1 MIRSTILLLS
11 LLLTQLTVSG
21 QNGSAL
27 KQAYVDQYKLL
38 AIENMHRT
46 GVPASI
52 TLAQGLL
59 ESGVGQSPLAVEA
72 NNHFGI
78 KCHKE
83 WQGETFIMDDDTKDE
98 CFRKYTTVLESYL
111 DHAEFLRSRA
121 RYGELFKLEITD
133 YKGWARGL
141 KAAGYATNPN
151 YAPLL
156 IKQIEE
162 LGLAEFDRVNP
173 TQLAALK
180 SKKVDAQAAAPAE
193 VEITEPE
200 QEQVLPVV
208 PCKPGVFE
216 YNKVKVICAEAGD
229 SPMSIAETHGLYPW
243 QVLKYND
250 LLDEVRFKQGELI
263 YLEAKRNRAQVE
275 SHVVGVYESLRDI
288 SQRYGISIKGIRRK
302 NQLRDEEEPAA
313 GETLYLINKRADRPK
328 VRSLADIETA
338 RSERDRKEAALRK
351 PTSPPVVATKPL
363 PTYAA
368 PAVERDTTSL
378 LEETKSA
385 PIEIKLPEPKPV
397 KVAPLPEPAERTPE
411 DVKPNAGAKKHL
423 VVKGDTL
430 FNISRRYGL
439 TVAELRAL
447 NNLEGVDIQLGMEL
461 IVSK

>member
-1 MIRSTILLLS
+1 MIRSTFLFVCLWLFQWS
-11 LLLTQLTVSG
+11 AAAQT
-21 QNGSAL
+21 GSEL
-27 KQAYVDQYKLL
+27 KQAYVEQYKLL

-83 WQGETFIMDDDTKDE
+83 WAGETYIMDDDTKDE
-98 CFRKYTTVLESYL
+98 CFRKYPSVLDSYL
-111 DHAEFLRSRA
+111 DHAEFLRSRP

-173 TQLAALK
+173 TQLAAMKTKLEEAAE
-180 SKKVDAQAAAPAE
+180 AQPVQAE
-193 VEITEPE
+193 VPVEEPTA
-200 QEQVLPVV
+200 LPEL
-208 PCKPGVFE
+208 PCEPGVFK

-229 SPMSIAETHGLYPW
+229 SPMSIAEAHGLYPW

-250 LLDEVRFKQGELI
+250 LYDEVRFKAGERV
-263 YLEAKRNRAQVE
+263 YLEAKRNRAAVE
-275 SHVVGVYESLRDI
+275 SHVVGEFESLRDI
-288 SQRYGISIKGIRRK
+288 SQYYAISIKAIRRK
-302 NQLRDEEEPAA
+302 NQLRGAEEPAA
-313 GETLYLINKRADRPK
+313 GETLYFINKRADRPK

-363 PTYAA
+363 PTFAA

-378 LEETKSA
+378 LEETKPA
-385 PIEIKLPEPKPV
+385 PVEIKLPEPKPV
-397 KVAPLPEPAERTPE
+397 KVAPLPEPEERTPE

-430 FNISRRYGL
+430 FNISRRYGI
-439 TVAELRAL
+439 TVAELREL
-447 NNLEGVDIQLGMEL
+447 NGLEGADIQLGMEL

>member
-1 MIRSTILLLS
+1 MIRSTLLLLS
-11 LLLTQLTVSG
+11 FLLTQLSVTAQS
-21 QNGSAL
+21 GSAL
-27 KQAYVDQYKLL
+27 KQAYVEQYKLL
-38 AIENMHRT
+38 AIENMHKT

-83 WQGETFIMDDDTKDE
+83 WKGETYIMDDDTEDE
-98 CFRKYTTVLESYL
+98 CFRKYPTVLESYL
-111 DHAEFLRSRA
+111 DHAEFLRSRP
-121 RYGELFKLEITD
+121 RYGELFKLELTD

-173 TQLAALK
+173 TQLAALQGNK
-180 SKKVDAQAAAPAE
+180 EDAAEAAPVAE
-193 VEITEPE
+193 APTEEP
-200 QEQVLPVV
+200 QELPVV
-208 PCKPGVFE
+208 PCEAGVFK

-250 LLDEVRFKQGELI
+250 LPDEVRFKQGELI
-263 YLEAKRNRAQVE
+263 YLEAKRSRAQLA
-275 SHVVGVYESLRDI
+275 SHVVGEFESLRDI
-288 SQRYGISIKGIRRK
+288 SQRYGVSVKGIRRK
-302 NQLRDEEEPAA
+302 NQLRGEEEPAA

-328 VRSLADIETA
+328 VRSLADVETA

-351 PTSPPVVATKPL
+351 PTSPPVVATKAL
-363 PTYAA
+363 PTFAA

-385 PIEIKLPEPKPV
+385 PIEIKLPEVNPV

-411 DVKPNAGAKKHL
+411 DVNPNPGAKKHL

-439 TVAELRAL
+439 TVAELRDL
-447 NNLEGVDIQLGMEL
+447 NGLEGADIKLGMEL